1 MALGD
6 VVNGHSGAGLSLD
19 LVVPEVFSS
28 LYDSMI
34 SGLCRR

>member
-6 VVNGHSGAGLSLD
+6 VVNGHSGDGLGLD
-19 LVVPEVFSS
+19 LVVLNIFSS